1 MDQVGPRLR
10 RDTMAGLLPVD
21 LLLVGFLLV
30 VRKIQRD
37 HWVGLQVDRK
47 GQRDRWVGLPVD
59 LLADLDMDRI
69 VDPLRVDRKVGL
81 VVDRKMAPGKG
92 LLRTGRSILPFRVD
106 ENQTVNWAHFPGDF
120 HEVENERVLLSV
132 DHNHNLGHGLDV
144 GDHSEIRGSD
154 QSYRSVDREDLPGTG
169 NSRRNHVM
177 DTRTLADSLFLVSTM
192 CSDLRAGSTDGKLPA
207 RENSSFC
214 RARVVVFHNRCWTDS
229 DSGKAQQLV
238 AGSTDQGNQD

>member
-1 MDQVGPRLR
+1 MVYGRGHLDRVGPRLR
-10 RDTMAGLLPVD
+10 RDTMAGLLLVD

-59 LLADLDMDRI
+59 LLAD
-69 VDPLRVDRKVGL
+69 L

-144 GDHSEIRGSD
+144 GDHSEFRGSD

-229 DSGKAQQLV
+229 DSGRAQQLV